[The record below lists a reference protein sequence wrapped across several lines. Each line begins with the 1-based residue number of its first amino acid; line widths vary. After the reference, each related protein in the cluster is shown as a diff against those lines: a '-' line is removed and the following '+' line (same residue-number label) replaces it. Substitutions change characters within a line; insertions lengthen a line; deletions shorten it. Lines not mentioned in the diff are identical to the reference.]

1 MGGRAEIHCN
11 PPNGAPPPK
20 ITWLKNNAA
29 LQADGPALVTAEG
42 NILVSHATIQVIF
55 NKLLFYPSSSLT

>member
-29 LQADGPALVTAEG
+29 LQADGHALVTAEG
-42 NILVSHATIQVIF
+42 NILVSQATIQVNF
-55 NKLLFYPSSSLT
+55 Q